1 MLPNKV
7 KVLRPE
13 GILDNAKS
21 SLFRQQISDLISE
34 GTNLILIDFKKVTF
48 MDSSGLGALVLI
60 LKMIR
65 SSGGRLFLMSLNDQ
79 VKMLFDLT
87 NMGNIFEII
96 EDKSE
101 LEERLR
107 NF

>member
-1 MLPNKV
+1 MLPKV

-21 SLFRQQISDLISE
+21 TQFRQQIGELINQ
-34 GTNLILIDFKKVTF
+34 GVNVILVDFKKVTF

-65 SSGGRLFLMSLNDQ
+65 NSGGRLFLMSLNDQ

-87 NMGNIFEII
+87 NMANIFEII
-96 EDKSE
+96 NDKSE

-107 NF
+107 NP

>member
-1 MLPNKV
+1 MLPKV

-13 GILDNAKS
+13 GILDHAKS
-21 SLFRQQISDLISE
+21 TQFRQQINELINE
-34 GTNLILIDFKKVTF
+34 GTNNILIDFNKVTF

-60 LKMIR
+60 LKLIR
-65 SSGGRLFLMSLNDQ
+65 GSGGKLFLMSLNDQ

-87 NMGNIFEII
+87 NMNNIFEII
-96 EDKSE
+96 ENKSE

-107 NF
+107 NS

>member
-1 MLPNKV
+1 MLPKI

-13 GILDNAKS
+13 GIFDNAKS
-21 SLFRQQISDLISE
+21 TQFRQQISELISE
-34 GTNLILIDFKKVTF
+34 GVNVILIDLKKVTF

-65 SSGGRLFLMSLNDQ
+65 NVGGRLFLMSLNDQ

-87 NMGNIFEII
+87 NMGNLFEII

-107 NF
+107 N

>member
-1 MLPNKV
+1 MLPKI

-13 GILDNAKS
+13 GIFDNTKS
-21 SLFRQQISDLISE
+21 TQFRQQIGELISQ
-34 GTNLILIDFKKVTF
+34 GVNVILIDLKKVTF

-65 SSGGRLFLMSLNDQ
+65 NASGRLFLMSLNDQ

-87 NMGNIFEII
+87 NMGNLFEII

-101 LEERLR
+101 LEERLK
-107 NF
+107 NP

>member
-1 MLPNKV
+1 MLPKI

-13 GILDNAKS
+13 GIFDNTKS
-21 SLFRQQISDLISE
+21 TQFRQQISELISQ
-34 GTNLILIDFKKVTF
+34 GVNVVLIDLKKVTF

-65 SSGGRLFLMSLNDQ
+65 NASGRLFLMSLNDQ

-87 NMGNIFEII
+87 NMGNLFEVI

-101 LEERLR
+101 LEERLK
-107 NF
+107 NP

>member
-1 MLPNKV
+1 MLPKV

-21 SLFRQQISDLISE
+21 TQFRQQISELVNQ
-34 GTNLILIDFKKVTF
+34 GVNVILVDFRKVTF

-60 LKMIR
+60 LKIVR
-65 SSGGRLFLMSLNDQ
+65 NSGGRLFLMSLNDQ

-87 NMGNIFEII
+87 NMSNIFEII
-96 EDKSE
+96 NDKSE
-101 LEERLR
+101 LEERLK
-107 NF
+107 NP

>member
-1 MLPNKV
+1 MLPKI

-13 GILDNAKS
+13 GIFDNTKS
-21 SLFRQQISDLISE
+21 TQFRQQISELISQ
-34 GTNLILIDFKKVTF
+34 GVNVVLIDLKKVTF

-60 LKMIR
+60 LKMVR
-65 SSGGRLFLMSLNDQ
+65 NANGRLFLMSLNDQ

-87 NMGNIFEII
+87 NMGHLFEVI

-101 LEERLR
+101 LEERLK
-107 NF
+107 NS